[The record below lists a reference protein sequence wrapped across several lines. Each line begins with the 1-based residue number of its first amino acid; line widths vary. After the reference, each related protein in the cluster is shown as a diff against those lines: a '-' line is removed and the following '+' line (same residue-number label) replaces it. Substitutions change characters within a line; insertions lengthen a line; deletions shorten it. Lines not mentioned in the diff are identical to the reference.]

1 MERAIFGGKN
11 VEDAQARRDQ
21 LDLVLSTPVVEKPE
35 DVAKAIWEAV
45 KHQRAEVLV
54 GSANLSKASY
64 NMFPGFMQWV
74 FRKTFQLKDK
84 EA

>member
-1 MERAIFGGKN
+1 
-11 VEDAQARRDQ
+11 
-21 LDLVLSTPVVEKPE
+21 
-35 DVAKAIWEAV
+35 V